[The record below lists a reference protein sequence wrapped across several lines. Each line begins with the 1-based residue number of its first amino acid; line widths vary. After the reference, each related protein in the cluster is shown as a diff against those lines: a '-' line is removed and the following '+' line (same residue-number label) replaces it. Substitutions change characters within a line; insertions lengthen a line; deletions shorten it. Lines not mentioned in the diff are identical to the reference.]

1 LSVRIQK
8 NDFDVGKEL
17 RLFRNTFE
25 EIPGAIVTFTGIV
38 REISEEKLI
47 TEMTLEHYPDMTKR
61 QLEKIE
67 NEAHQRW
74 PLNGSI
80 IIHRYGKLVAADN
93 IVLVITASAHRKAA
107 FESAEFLVD
116 WLKTKAPFWKNE
128 LSSSGSQWVSSNY
141 TDELAAE
148 RWGEKKT

>member
-1 LSVRIQK
+1 MSVRIQK

-38 REISEEKLI
+38 REISKEKLI
-47 TEMTLEHYPDMTKR
+47 TAMTLEHYPDMTKR

-148 RWGEKKT
+148 RWGEKKS

>member
-1 LSVRIQK
+1 MSVRIQK

-47 TEMTLEHYPDMTKR
+47 TAMTLEHYPDMTKR

-148 RWGEKKT
+148 RWGEKKS